1 MDNLF
6 YIYLKLYPGKAD
18 TILDAICRGIETA
31 DALDMTGKDRNA
43 VIDGFILE
51 SLDWS

>member
-6 YIYLKLYPGKAD
+6 YIYLKLYPVKAD
-18 TILDAICRGIETA
+18 PILDAICSWIESA

-51 SLDWS
+51 SYE